1 MKVTKDR
8 AIQRFQQNH
17 PKTKEYDA
25 FVKTQGASLQ
35 KKLQKM
41 VDFAMKIPNK
51 KNQAKYIDNEV
62 RDIERELVKNYEK
75 HLQKMKKEEVV
86 LKTFKELREEKKKT
100 AVFTFGRFNPP
111 TIGHEKLIDKVSKV
125 AGSNSYFIYPS
136 HSQNTKKDPL
146 PQSLKIAYMRSM
158 FPKHAKKI
166 IAGTEKNVFD
176 IAVSLYNKGFTDIE
190 MVVGSDRIREF
201 HKILS
206 KYNGLQGRHGFY
218 DFKTVTVTSAGDRD
232 PDADGV
238 KGMSASKMRGA
249 ALSNDFETFK
259 SGLPKTFGHAQK
271 MFKDIRKYMKVI
283 ESFNTISPTLTEED
297 VIRDMY
303 LENKIFNIGDI
314 VEDSYTGV
322 SGEIIRRGT
331 NYLVFAEEDGT
342 THKKWLFEIKL
353 KEDCWPGFKQIGMK
367 MKNGK
372 RVPNCVPVGERNVK
386 QDKDVKDKK
395 GTQPAK
401 YFAKDADG
409 DEMSKSTKDK
419 RDAHFKKGA
428 SKSDDDPSAYKP
440 APGDKGAKT
449 KLSKYTKA
457 MRKKYPDLY
466 KEEPR
471 IPRKKGQPANSD
483 KHSDLYTDENPKGT
497 IHGLKFA
504 TVQDAKDSVEKIESS
519 GKTHAHK
526 IQAAIAMEQ
535 RARVMGKTAE
545 ANVYRAY
552 IDKMKKKTKEMQKE
566 DVNESADASLR
577 KKAEKSGISFSILK
591 KVYNRGVAAW
601 RTGHRPGT
609 TPQQWGHARVN
620 SFMTGGK
627 TRTTGDADLWKQ
639 HKGKSEQVK
648 IMKFSEAIKCPPA
661 TQNLKINTK
670 NRDATIKNYNYGPLN
685 VDEPGDYWEKIAKYW
700 KTTEDA
706 AKKSL
711 CGNCVAFDISPRM
724 DDCMPGKTSDDDG
737 RLGYCWMH
745 HFKCHSARSC
755 HTWAKGGPIKTD
767 EKSNDWQDRAKM
779 DEKAPNTADAM
790 KRYKSG
796 KAGFTDVAHL
806 KAKGLIKRSD
816 GTKRKSDKYEYS
828 GAGEWGTDKLANK
841 YKKDT
846 PGQSV
851 KSFTEFRTSCCEDC
865 EQESDLIESNIYR
878 VGSQK
883 YFEYFLE
890 KKKLYKEN
898 KLKVDNKFDIELLEG
913 DIGEY
918 AEYEGKNVAL
928 DTPMFEEDDV
938 ELNKPKRGGPKKY
951 YVYVKDPSTGNVKKV
966 TWGDTTGL
974 KVKLND
980 PEARKSFA
988 ARHKCDTRTDKTKA
1002 SYWACRL
1009 PKYAKQLGL
1018 SGGGNFFW

>member
-35 KKLQKM
+35 KSLQKM

-62 RDIERELVKNYEK
+62 RDIERELVKKYEK
-75 HLQKMKKEEVV
+75 QMKKEEVV
-86 LKTFKELREEKKKT
+86 LKTFKDLREEKKKT

-259 SGLPKTFGHAQK
+259 SGLPKSFGHAQK
-271 MFKDIRKYMKVI
+271 MFKDIRKYMKVV

-303 LENKIFNIGDI
+303 LENKIYNIGDI
-314 VEDSYTGV
+314 VEDVYTGV

-342 THKKWLFEIKL
+342 THKKWLFEIQT
-353 KEDCWPGFKQIGMK
+353 KEDCWPGFQAIGMK

-372 RVPNCVPVGERNVK
+372 KVPNCVPVKERK
-386 QDKDVKDKK
+386 TAQDKDIKDRE
-395 GTQPAK
+395 GSQPAK
-401 YFAKDADG
+401 YYKG
-409 DEMSKSTKDK
+409 ITKSTKDD
-419 RDAHFKKGA
+419 RARHFEKGA
-428 SKSDDDPSAYKP
+428 KKSDDDPSAYKP
-440 APGDKGAKT
+440 APGDAGAKT

-466 KEEPR
+466 KE
-471 IPRKKGQPANSD
+471 
-483 KHSDLYTDENPKGT
+483 
-497 IHGLKFA
+497 
-504 TVQDAKDSVEKIESS
+504 
-519 GKTHAHK
+519 
-526 IQAAIAMEQ
+526 
-535 RARVMGKTAE
+535 
-545 ANVYRAY
+545 
-552 IDKMKKKTKEMQKE
+552 
-566 DVNESADASLR
+566 SADSSLK

-627 TRTTGDADLWKQ
+627 TRSTADKDLWQ
-639 HKGKSEQVK
+639 RHKGKSEEV
-648 IMKFSEAIKCPPA
+648 
-661 TQNLKINTK
+661 
-670 NRDATIKNYNYGPLN
+670 
-685 VDEPGDYWEKIAKYW
+685 
-700 KTTEDA
+700 
-706 AKKSL
+706 
-711 CGNCVAFDISPRM
+711 
-724 DDCMPGKTSDDDG
+724 
-737 RLGYCWMH
+737 
-745 HFKCHSARSC
+745 
-755 HTWAKGGPIKTD
+755 
-767 EKSNDWQDRAKM
+767 
-779 DEKAPNTADAM
+779 NTADAM

-816 GTKRKSDKYEYS
+816 GTKKKSDKYEEG
-828 GAGEWGTDKLANK
+828 GAGDFGTDKLANK

-851 KSFTEFRTSCCEDC
+851 KSFTEFRSSCCEDC

-898 KLKVDNKFDIELLEG
+898 KLKVDNKFDIEILEG

-918 AEYEGKNVAL
+918 ADYEGKKVAL

-938 ELNKPKRGGPKKY
+938 ELNKPKRGGPKKF
-951 YVYVKDPSTGNVKKV
+951 YVYVKDPSTGNIKKV

-974 KVKLND
+974 KVKLDD
-980 PEARKSFA
+980 PQARKSFA

>member
-35 KKLQKM
+35 KSLQKM

-62 RDIERELVKNYEK
+62 RDIERELVKKYEK
-75 HLQKMKKEEVV
+75 QMKKEEVV
-86 LKTFKELREEKKKT
+86 LKTFKDLREEKKKT

-259 SGLPKTFGHAQK
+259 SGLPKSFGHAQK
-271 MFKDIRKYMKVI
+271 MFKDIRKYMKVV

-303 LENKIFNIGDI
+303 LENKIYNIGDI
-314 VEDSYTGV
+314 VEDVYTGV

-342 THKKWLFEIKL
+342 THKKWLFEIQT
-353 KEDCWPGFKQIGMK
+353 KEDCWPGFQAIGMK

-372 RVPNCVPVGERNVK
+372 KVPNCVPVKERK
-386 QDKDVKDKK
+386 TAQDKDIKDRE
-395 GTQPAK
+395 GSQPAK
-401 YFAKDADG
+401 YYKG
-409 DEMSKSTKDK
+409 ITKSTKDD
-419 RDAHFKKGA
+419 RARHFEKGA
-428 SKSDDDPSAYKP
+428 KKSDDDPSAYKP
-440 APGDKGAKT
+440 APGDAGAKT

-466 KEEPR
+466 KE
-471 IPRKKGQPANSD
+471 
-483 KHSDLYTDENPKGT
+483 
-497 IHGLKFA
+497 
-504 TVQDAKDSVEKIESS
+504 
-519 GKTHAHK
+519 
-526 IQAAIAMEQ
+526 
-535 RARVMGKTAE
+535 
-545 ANVYRAY
+545 
-552 IDKMKKKTKEMQKE
+552 
-566 DVNESADASLR
+566 SADSSLK

-627 TRTTGDADLWKQ
+627 TRSTADKDLWQ
-639 HKGKSEQVK
+639 RHKGKSEEV
-648 IMKFSEAIKCPPA
+648 
-661 TQNLKINTK
+661 
-670 NRDATIKNYNYGPLN
+670 
-685 VDEPGDYWEKIAKYW
+685 
-700 KTTEDA
+700 
-706 AKKSL
+706 
-711 CGNCVAFDISPRM
+711 
-724 DDCMPGKTSDDDG
+724 
-737 RLGYCWMH
+737 
-745 HFKCHSARSC
+745 
-755 HTWAKGGPIKTD
+755 
-767 EKSNDWQDRAKM
+767 
-779 DEKAPNTADAM
+779 NTADAM

-816 GTKRKSDKYEYS
+816 GTKKKSDKYEEG
-828 GAGEWGTDKLANK
+828 GAGDFGTDKLANK

-898 KLKVDNKFDIELLEG
+898 KLKVDNKFDIEILEG

-918 AEYEGKNVAL
+918 ADYEGKKVAL

-938 ELNKPKRGGPKKY
+938 ELNKPKRGGPKKF
-951 YVYVKDPSTGNVKKV
+951 YVYVKDPSTGNIKKV

-974 KVKLND
+974 KVKLDD
-980 PEARKSFA
+980 PQARKSFA